1 VPSLR
6 LRQKAINLAQ
16 TDDGLFKVN
25 DVLKFTVYVLTVYKH
40 SWVQRRAGP
49 RVPASA
55 RSPKGSS
62 VQLSGGDG
70 HANLRSVEAGK
81 R

>member
-49 RVPASA
+49 KVPASA
-55 RSPKGSS
+55 RSPSAA
-62 VQLSGGDG
+62 VMTTQTY
-70 HANLRSVEAGK
+70 APWRRENVNT
-81 R
+81 